1 MKQNMLQRSA
11 SLAKSELLLF
21 DNLPK
26 LLRPETI
33 APLLGL
39 SVKTIYDWRYRGKL
53 RSIPPQLFLKVN
65 RFLYLRTDVLRDWI
79 ASQNPSQE

>member
-1 MKQNMLQRSA
+1 MSINKLQKSA
-11 SLAKSELLLF
+11 SLVKSELLLF

-26 LLRPETI
+26 LLRPETV

-53 RSIPPQLFLKVN
+53 RSIPPHLFLKVN
-65 RFLYLRTDVLRDWI
+65 RFLYIRTDVLRDWI
-79 ASQNPSQE
+79 ASQNPSQ

>member
-1 MKQNMLQRSA
+1 M
-11 SLAKSELLLF
+11 AKSELLLF

-33 APLLGL
+33 ASLLGL

-79 ASQNPSQE
+79 ASQNPSQD